1 MAGAFAYRDVYD
13 DPGDMIH
20 LDIKK
25 LGRFV
30 RTGHRIT
37 SDRTGQS
44 NTRGVG
50 WEYLHICIDDASR
63 IACTD
68 LGGLFQ
74 TPLYHLHP
82 CRLTSLQACS
92 PTRNSTAPSPI

>member
-1 MAGAFAYRDVYD
+1 MAGAFAYRDEHY

-30 RTGHRIT
+30 RTRHRIT
-37 SDRTGQS
+37 GDRTGQS

-50 WEYLHICIDDASR
+50 GESLHVCVDSAARSRRGSTTYIPVGVDSGFCRNDDMDSY
-63 IACTD
+63 
-68 LGGLFQ
+68 G
-74 TPLYHLHP
+74 
-82 CRLTSLQACS
+82 
-92 PTRNSTAPSPI
+92 